1 MKPGE
6 VRDLSTDEISARIEQ
21 LQEEIFRLRFR
32 RATME
37 LENPMLLRTIK
48 RDIEFMR
55 DRFGAPIAW
64 DRANRAYYYTH
75 HCDLLPLLR
84 IDADEALALAL
95 ARNTFA
101 AWRGSPLGAVPM
113 STQVPWA

>member
-48 RDIEFMR
+48 RDIARLKTILQER
-55 DRFGAPIAW
+55 KVTSEGA
-64 DRANRAYYYTH
+64 R
-75 HCDLLPLLR
+75 
-84 IDADEALALAL
+84 
-95 ARNTFA
+95 
-101 AWRGSPLGAVPM
+101 
-113 STQVPWA
+113 